1 MQEAYLIQEYL
12 MLVLPLF
19 LVLYFE
25 RNFRSIYPH
34 RFNRLLCAV
43 ICNAVIQV
51 FADLS
56 GVCNLA
62 VMANVSAVVMAVV
75 CVAVLV
81 SLIKLEKKNWR
92 LQNIM
97 PIASVFV
104 LLAGEV
110 AKVIL
115 KSISM
120 YEYVEAAV
128 LYTMTLSWLL
138 LAILHVSMISWE
150 YRENAEEKARAA
162 QEQNILLAQAKKDA
176 DAARQ
181 EALAANEAKG
191 KFLAQMSH

>member
-1 MQEAYLIQEYL
+1 

-128 LYTMTLSWLL
+128 LYTMTLSGLL
-138 LAILHVSMISWE
+138 LAFTPQWTPPALKPWAAHTPPAISFIMV
-150 YRENAEEKARAA
+150 RSPFCRARRLGAPY
-162 QEQNILLAQAKKDA
+162 
-176 DAARQ
+176 
-181 EALAANEAKG
+181 
-191 KFLAQMSH
+191 